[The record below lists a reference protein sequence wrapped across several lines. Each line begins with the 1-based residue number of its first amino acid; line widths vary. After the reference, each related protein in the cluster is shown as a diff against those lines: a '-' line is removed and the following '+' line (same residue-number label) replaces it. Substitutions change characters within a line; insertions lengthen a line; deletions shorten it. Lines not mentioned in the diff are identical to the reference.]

1 MHMHSLNN
9 NNLLLGTI
17 KKIMAMITPLIEVLI
32 ATGKEVE
39 VIMVENDQLKI
50 MLLKKIIIIEIEMNM
65 EIQVLISQGN
75 QIINLKIEIMK
86 QVMLQNQIEIKIEII
101 IRVNLKIHIGL
112 EIMITIKNLKMK

>member
-9 NNLLLGTI
+9 NNLLLGII
-17 KKIMAMITPLIEVLI
+17 KKIMAMITPLIEVPI
-32 ATGKEVE
+32 AIGKEVE

-50 MLLKKIIIIEIEMNM
+50 MLLKKIIIEIEMNM
-65 EIQVLISQGN
+65 GIQVLISQGS

>member
-1 MHMHSLNN
+1 
-9 NNLLLGTI
+9 
-17 KKIMAMITPLIEVLI
+17 MAMITPLIEVPI
-32 ATGKEVE
+32 AIGKEVE

-50 MLLKKIIIIEIEMNM
+50 MLLKKIIIEIEMNM
-65 EIQVLISQGN
+65 EIQVLISQGS

>member
-9 NNLLLGTI
+9 NNLLLGII
-17 KKIMAMITPLIEVLI
+17 KKIMAMITPLIEVLTAI
-32 ATGKEVE
+32 GKEVE

-50 MLLKKIIIIEIEMNM
+50 MLLKKIIIEIEMNM
-65 EIQVLISQGN
+65 GIQVLISQGS

-101 IRVNLKIHIGL
+101 IRVNHKIHIEL

>member
-32 ATGKEVE
+32 AIGKEVE

-50 MLLKKIIIIEIEMNM
+50 MLLKKIIIEIEMNM
-65 EIQVLISQGN
+65 GIQVLISQGS

>member
-9 NNLLLGTI
+9 NNLLLGII
-17 KKIMAMITPLIEVLI
+17 KKIMAMITPLIEVLTAI
-32 ATGKEVE
+32 GKEVE

-50 MLLKKIIIIEIEMNM
+50 MLLKKIIIEIEMNM
-65 EIQVLISQGN
+65 GIQVLISQGN